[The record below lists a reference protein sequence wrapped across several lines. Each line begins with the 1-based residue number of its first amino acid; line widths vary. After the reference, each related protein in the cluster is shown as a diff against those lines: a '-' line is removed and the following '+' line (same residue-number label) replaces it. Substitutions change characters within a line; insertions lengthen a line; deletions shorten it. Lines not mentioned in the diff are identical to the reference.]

1 MVKNTDS
8 ARKPGRK
15 AIHANPAARAAAYR
29 VRKAE
34 KIAAAL
40 ALANQ
45 VPDSAEIDGLKSELQ
60 ATHERLQLAEQAL
73 QAEKDGGRQR
83 EKLIATSQKAKTP
96 TSKKQR
102 AASSMRMEALRKYYV
117 SGGWPRPDD
126 AKRLRVNTKKAA
138 GAATE
143 LIGVLK
149 YLDFETRD
157 AMTGD
162 MDALTAAALLLNDYG
177 QSLESVQI
185 DAERTVKAKAVG
197 QQKSHDAL
205 VIKTIEELLP
215 DVTTRAAEALK
226 LAEDLVTYESTGR
239 EWLSRERHVDKGN
252 PNVQNDFSLREA
264 LRRNNVPLLTR
275 LVAEAK
281 IEMPRRGNQFQYGDE
296 TCWAGCWDDFVQWR
310 KATVNR
316 SVP

>member
-1 MVKNTDS
+1 MSAPTDS
-8 ARKPGRK
+8 PRKPGRK

-40 ALANQ
+40 ALASQ
-45 VPDSAEIDGLKSELQ
+45 VTNSAEIDGLRKELQ
-60 ATHERLQLAEQAL
+60 AIHERLQLAEHAL
-73 QAEKDGGRQR
+73 KAEKEIGCQR
-83 EKLIATSQKAKTP
+83 EKSMAAFQRAKTS
-96 TSKKQR
+96 TSKKLR
-102 AASSMRMEALRKYYV
+102 AVSSLRMEALRKYYV
-117 SGGWPRPDD
+117 SGSWPRPDD

-143 LIGVLK
+143 IIELFK

-162 MDALTAAALLLNDYG
+162 MDALAAAVLVLTDYG
-177 QSLESVQI
+177 QSLEFVQKE
-185 DAERTVKAKAVG
+185 AEHAVKAKAVV
-197 QQKSHDAL
+197 QKKSQDAL
-205 VIKTIEELLP
+205 VMKTIEELLP

-226 LAEDLVTYESTGR
+226 LAEDLVMYESTGR
-239 EWLSRERHVDKGN
+239 EWLSRARRVDKGN

-264 LRRNNVPLLTR
+264 LRRKDVSLLIR

-281 IEMPRRGNQFQYGDE
+281 IEMPRRGNQFQYGEE
-296 TCWAGCWDDFVQWR
+296 TCWAGCWDDFLAWR
-310 KATVNR
+310 KTTVNR

>member
-1 MVKNTDS
+1 MSENTDS
-8 ARKPGRK
+8 VRKPGRK

-29 VRKAE
+29 VRKAD

-40 ALANQ
+40 ALAGQ
-45 VPDSAEIDGLKSELQ
+45 VQNSAELDGLKKELLS
-60 ATHERLQLAEQAL
+60 AHERLQLTEQAL
-73 QAEKDGGRQR
+73 KAEKDIGRQR
-83 EKLIATSQKAKTP
+83 EKLIATSQRAKTSTP
-96 TSKKQR
+96 KKQR

-143 LIGVLK
+143 IIEVLK
-149 YLDFETRD
+149 CLDFETRD

-162 MDALTAAALLLNDYG
+162 MDALTAAALLLTDYG
-177 QSLESVQI
+177 QSLESVQK
-185 DAERTVKAKAVG
+185 DAEHTVKAKAVV
-197 QQKSHDAL
+197 QQKFHDTL

-215 DVTTRAAEALK
+215 DVTTRAADALK

-239 EWLSRERHVDKGN
+239 EWLSRARHVDKGN

-264 LRRNNVPLLTR
+264 LRRNNVSLLTR

-281 IEMPRRGNQFQYGDE
+281 IEMPRRGNQFQYQDD
-296 TCWAGCWDDFVQWR
+296 TCWAGCWDDFVEWR
-310 KATVNR
+310 KTTVNR

>member
-1 MVKNTDS
+1 MSDATGS
-8 ARKPGRK
+8 PRKPGRK
-15 AIHANPAARAAAYR
+15 AVHANPAARAAAYR

-40 ALANQ
+40 ALACQ
-45 VPDSAEIDGLKSELQ
+45 VPSSAEIDGLKKELQ
-60 ATHERLQLAEQAL
+60 ATHEQLQLAEQAL
-73 QAEKDGGRQR
+73 NAEKDSGRQR
-83 EKLIATSQKAKTP
+83 DKLIATAQRAKTSM
-96 TSKKQR
+96 SKKQR
-102 AASSMRMEALRKYYV
+102 ATSSRRMEALRKYYV

-143 LIGVLK
+143 IIEILK
-149 YLDFETRD
+149 RLDFETRD

-162 MDALTAAALLLNDYG
+162 MDALTAAALLLTDYG
-177 QSLESVQI
+177 QSLESVQK
-185 DAERTVKAKAVG
+185 DAEYAVKTKAAM
-197 QQKSHDAL
+197 QQKSHDGL
-205 VIKTIEELLP
+205 VIKTIEELFP
-215 DVTTRAAEALK
+215 DVTTRAADALK

-239 EWLSRERHVDKGN
+239 LWLSRERHVDKGN

-296 TCWAGCWDDFVQWR
+296 ICWAGCWDDFVAWR
-310 KATVNR
+310 KTTVSR